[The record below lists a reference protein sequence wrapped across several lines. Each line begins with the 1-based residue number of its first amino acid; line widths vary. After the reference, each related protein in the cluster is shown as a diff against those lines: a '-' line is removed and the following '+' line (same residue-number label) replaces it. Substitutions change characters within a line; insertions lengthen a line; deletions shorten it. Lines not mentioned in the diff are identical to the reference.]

1 MEFLQPLADLLGV
14 TLGQLTTV
22 IWIAAALLVGWAVL
36 KVVLKLAIKVFST
49 GCLTIVII
57 AVGLYLYFAFLAR

>member
-22 IWIAAALLVGWAVL
+22 IWVAALLVAAWAVL

>member
-22 IWIAAALLVGWAVL
+22 IWVAAALLVGWAVL